1 MPDPLKQQVKMLF
14 APWDFMWPDRRVSVV
29 RETGLIE
36 LHPTI
41 AQAAIDA
48 GMAEPVEIK
57 PKRQRARSTLPPA
70 APILELDDATALTSE
85 TDAVD
90 RADLAGDD
98 RAGGELSGEASE

>member
-1 MPDPLKQQVKMLF
+1 MSDPVMQEVDMIF
-14 APWDFMWPDRRVSVV
+14 APWEFMWPDRRVSVV
-29 RETGLIE
+29 RQTGRIS
-36 LHPTI
+36 LHPTL
-41 AQAAIDA
+41 ARAAIDA

-57 PKRQRARSTLPPA
+57 RKRRPARSTLPAA